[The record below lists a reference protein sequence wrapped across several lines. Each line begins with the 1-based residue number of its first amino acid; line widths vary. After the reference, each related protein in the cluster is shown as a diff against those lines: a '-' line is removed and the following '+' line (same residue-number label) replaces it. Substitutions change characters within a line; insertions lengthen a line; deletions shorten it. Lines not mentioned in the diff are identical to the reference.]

1 MTNGSFSESLV
12 KFSLKVYISIVG
24 IFLPPLLVPGL
35 IVGGVGAATAIT
47 TTIVELSVQH
57 KNYMIKILE
66 KLQESGVV
74 IVYNN
79 TISNAAEGVEAQ

>member
-1 MTNGSFSESLV
+1 MGSFSESLV
-12 KFSLKVYISIVG
+12 KFSFNSYVSIVG
-24 IFLPPLLVPGL
+24 IFCPPLLIPGM
-35 IVGGVGAATAIT
+35 IVGGVGAATGIT

-57 KNYMIKILE
+57 KNKMIEILK

-79 TISNAAEGVEAQ
+79 TISNAAEGIEAA